1 MGESMKEIENGRIL
15 LFDGAM
21 GTYLA
26 SEYEDSIVRCE
37 LANIRHPQ
45 RVIRAHR
52 DYIEADVYKRQ
63 GRRLKNA
70 RACA

>member
-1 MGESMKEIENGRIL
+1 MKEIENGRIL

-45 RVIRAHR
+45 RVYTRASGLYRGGRGR
-52 DYIEADVYKRQ
+52 DQNQYLCCEYFFD
-63 GRRLKNA
+63 GHGT
-70 RACA
+70 